1 MAGIID
7 IKAKPSPPS
16 ELIIGPYSC
25 VSWSNELRYLIW
37 PRLDALGLPNK
48 LWQQQ
53 KILAISKILRH
64 RENARLKE

>member
-16 ELIIGPYSC
+16 EHIIGPYSC

-37 PRLDALGLPNK
+37 PRLDAAAPPYKLPVE
-48 LWQQQ
+48 
-53 KILAISKILRH
+53 AG
-64 RENARLKE
+64 AGA